1 MLHNEAD
8 QYTVQHQHQPP
19 VDTRA
24 ANEPSQRL
32 ASLRHEVSTIWL
44 YPCPA
49 VLVVRWLGWAPPKLF
64 PAIFESRSVECS
76 SSVTN
81 QQSNDRTETSN
92 WWPATSHSF
101 VISCIRAANEP
112 LAEFSQS
119 RRSAFSWLK
128 RPIKTL
134 C

>member
-1 MLHNEAD
+1 MKLIN
-8 QYTVQHQHQPP
+8 TLSSTNTNTLPP

-32 ASLRHEVSTIWL
+32 ASTVHYLVISVSSS
-44 YPCPA
+44 
-49 VLVVRWLGWAPPKLF
+49 VGGVVAGLGWAPPKLF

-92 WWPATSHSF
+92 WWPATSHSS
-101 VISCIRAANEP
+101 VI
-112 LAEFSQS
+112 
-119 RRSAFSWLK
+119 
-128 RPIKTL
+128 TL
-134 C
+134 